1 MTASATVLDAFDT
14 FRSAAE
20 GLRQEDRGTI
30 SMRLLREALFDIG
43 RIHGMPVD
51 LLLRNG
57 VSPSILH
64 DDESRISVEQYAAIW
79 LATAEATGDEFFCM
93 NTRPMRAGSFA
104 FVSRAA
110 LNCGTLR
117 EAVHLALNFFSLMLD
132 GMTGRLVEEDDVA
145 YLTLARSDEVRRP
158 FTYFAYWLIIHGL
171 MCFLVRQRIPVLA
184 IEVVPPAP
192 DFCADYRV
200 LFSDEIRFSQ
210 SANRL
215 IVASHVLDRPVRAT
229 KADRDAFLQRAPA
242 NILVKYRND
251 AGTVARVKHLLR
263 SHNPEAWPDFDEV
276 ARRFDLSASTLRRRI
291 EAEGQS
297 FQEIKDT
304 VRKEIAVHL
313 LRTTGLSLAAVAEA
327 AGFSEAS
334 SFFRAFRKWT
344 GVNPGEYRCR
354 PR

>member
-1 MTASATVLDAFDT
+1 MLDAFDT

-20 GLRQEDRGTI
+20 GRRLEDRGTI
-30 SMRLLREALFDIG
+30 SMRLLREALCDIAG
-43 RIHGMPVD
+43 RHGMPVE
-51 LLLRNG
+51 LLRRHG
-57 VSPSILH
+57 VSLADLA
-64 DDESRISVEQYAAIW
+64 DDGGRISVEQYAAIW
-79 LATAEATGDEFFCM
+79 LDTAEETGDEFFCM
-93 NTRPMRAGSFA
+93 NPRPMRVGSFA

-110 LNCGTLR
+110 LNCETLR

-132 GMTGRLVEEDDVA
+132 GMTGRLTEEDDVA
-145 YLTLARSDEVRRP
+145 YLTLPTSRDFQRP

-184 IEVVPPAP
+184 IDVVPAAP

-200 LFSDEIRFSQ
+200 LFSDEIRFGQ
-210 SANRL
+210 AENRL
-215 IVASHVLDRPVRAT
+215 IVASRVLDRPVRAT

-251 AGTVARVKHLLR
+251 AGTVATIKSLLR
-263 SHNPEAWPDFDEV
+263 SLDPDAWPDFDEV

-297 FQEIKDT
+297 FQEIKDI

-313 LRTTGLSLAAVAEA
+313 LRTTTLSLSAVAGA

-344 GVNPGEYRCR
+344 GVNPGAYRGQGR
-354 PR
+354 